1 MISIK
6 GLILSGGKGTRLRPI
21 TFTSAKQLVPVA
33 NKPILFYG
41 IEAIRDAGITDVG
54 IVVGDTRN
62 EIRAAVGDG
71 STFGIKVT
79 YIEQEAPLGLAHAV
93 KVSKGYLGNN
103 PFVMFLGDNLIK
115 QGITP
120 LVQEFNREKP
130 NCMILLA
137 EVDNPSDFGVAELK
151 EGKVTRLEEKPKK
164 PASRYALVGVYMF
177 DSNVFEAVDRI
188 KPSWRNELEITD
200 AIQYLIDKRMD
211 VRSHIITGWWKDTG
225 KLEDLLEANR
235 MILLDQTA
243 KIEGSVS
250 SDSKVEGSVAIGKG
264 TRIERSI
271 LRGPLIIGKDCKI
284 EHSYVGPFTSIHD
297 SAEIVDSEIEHSIVL
312 SGSKI
317 TGIQPRIESSLI
329 GKDTVIQ
336 RTSCKPRCFRFMVGD
351 SSAIEVL

>member
-1 MISIK
+1 MK

-41 IEAIRDAGITDVG
+41 IEAIREAGIRDVG
-54 IVVGDTRN
+54 IVVGDTKN

-71 STFGIKVT
+71 SAFGLNVT

-93 KVSKGYLGNN
+93 RISKSYIGGE
-103 PFVMFLGDNLIK
+103 PFVMFLGDNIIK

-120 LVQEFNREKP
+120 LVDEFNKERP

-137 EVDNPSDFGVAELK
+137 EVDNPSDFGVAEL
-151 EGKVTRLEEKPKK
+151 EGGRVTRLEEKPKV
-164 PASRYALVGVYMF
+164 PASKYALVGVYMF
-177 DSNVFEAVDRI
+177 DSSVFDAVDKIR
-188 KPSWRNELEITD
+188 PSRRNELEITD
-200 AIQYLIDKRMD
+200 AIQYLIDKRFD

-235 MILLDQTA
+235 MILLDLSPSV
-243 KIEGSVS
+243 EGSVS
-250 SDSKVEGSVAIGKG
+250 ADSRLEGNVVIGKG
-264 TRIERSI
+264 TRVERSI
-271 LRGPLIIGKDCKI
+271 LRGPLIIGRDCKV

-297 SAEIVDSEIEHSIVL
+297 NAEVVDSEIEHSIVL

-317 TGIQPRIESSLI
+317 IGIQPRIESSLI
-329 GKDTVIQ
+329 GRDTVIM

-351 SSAIEVL
+351 SCAIEVL

>member
-1 MISIK
+1 VIAIK

-41 IEAIRDAGITDVG
+41 IEAIRDAGIKDVG

-71 STFGIKVT
+71 SAFGLKVT

-93 KVSKGYLGNN
+93 KISKSYLGDE

-120 LVQEFNREKP
+120 LVEEFYKERP

-151 EGKVTRLEEKPKK
+151 GGKVTKLEEKPKV
-164 PASRYALVGVYMF
+164 PASKYALVGVYMF
-177 DSNVFEAVDRI
+177 DSNVFEAVDKIR
-188 KPSWRNELEITD
+188 PSWRNELEITD
-200 AIQYLIDKRMD
+200 AIQYLIDKRLD
-211 VRSHIITGWWKDTG
+211 VRSHIIAGWWKDTG

-235 MILLDQTA
+235 MILLDLHPN
-243 KIEGSVS
+243 IEGNVS
-250 SDSKVEGSVAIGKG
+250 ADSRVEGSVVIGKG
-264 TRIERSI
+264 TKVERSI
-271 LRGPLIIGKDCKI
+271 LRGPLIIGKDCKV
-284 EHSYVGPFTSIHD
+284 EHSYIGPFTSIHD
-297 SAEIVDSEIEHSIVL
+297 NVEVLDSEIEHSIVL
-312 SGSKI
+312 GGSKI
-317 TGIQPRIESSLI
+317 LGIQPRIESSLI
-329 GKDTVIQ
+329 GKDTVIK
-336 RTSCKPRCFRFMVGD
+336 RTSSKPRCFRFMVGD